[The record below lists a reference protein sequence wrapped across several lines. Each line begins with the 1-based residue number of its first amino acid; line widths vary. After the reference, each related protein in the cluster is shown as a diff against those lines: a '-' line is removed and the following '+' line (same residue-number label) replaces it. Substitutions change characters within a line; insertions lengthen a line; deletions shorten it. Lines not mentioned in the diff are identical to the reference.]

1 MKLREATGAPPVLQS
16 PAMKRALFFLLLIP
30 FLAAQT
36 TTEVEITAEPSHHFV
51 MENDSVRVFKVEV
64 APHTATLM
72 HRHRHDYV
80 YVTLGDAHLS
90 NEVEGKP
97 PADGTLGDGD
107 TRFTPGNFAHIARN
121 LSDQPFR
128 NVTIELMQ
136 DEKMR
141 QAPAHWPEETGEKT
155 FPGGRSKIL
164 FVKDGVRVSE
174 VNLEPGAVVPSHH
187 HDGPHLLVA
196 ISDLDLRSDVD
207 GMGPMPGKFKA
218 GDVKWL
224 PGNYTHTLTNVGKS
238 PARLVTVEF

>member
-1 MKLREATGAPPVLQS
+1 MR
-16 PAMKRALFFLLLIP
+16 RALFLFLLIP

-36 TTEVEITAEPSHHFV
+36 ATEVEITAEPSHHLAV
-51 MENDSVRVFKVEV
+51 ENEYVRVFKVEV
-64 APHTATLM
+64 APGTATLM

-80 YVTLGDAHLS
+80 YVTLGDAHIS

-97 PADGTLGDGD
+97 PVDVKLIDGD
-107 TRFTPGNFAHIARN
+107 TRFVAGNFAHIARD
-121 LSDQPFR
+121 LSAQPFR
-128 NVTIELMQ
+128 NVTIELLQ
-136 DEKMR
+136 DEKLR
-141 QAPAHWPEETGEKT
+141 QTLSQWTEESGGKT

-196 ISDLDLRSDVD
+196 VTDLDLRSDVE
-207 GMGPMPGKFKA
+207 GMGPMPGKFKS

-224 PGNYTHTLTNVGKS
+224 PGGYTHTLTNVGKS
-238 PARLVTVEF
+238 PARFVTVEF

>member
-1 MKLREATGAPPVLQS
+1 
-16 PAMKRALFFLLLIP
+16 MKRLLFLFLLIP

-36 TTEVEITAEPSHHFV
+36 TTEVEITAEPSHHLAL
-51 MENDSVRVFKVEV
+51 ENEYIRVFKVEV

-72 HRHRHDYV
+72 HRHHHDYV
-80 YVTLGDAHLS
+80 YVAIGDAHLS
-90 NEVEGKP
+90 NEVAGKP
-97 PADGTLGDGD
+97 PADVKLADGD
-107 TRFTPGNFAHIARN
+107 TRFTPGNFAHIANN

-136 DEKMR
+136 DDKSR
-141 QAPAHWPEETGEKT
+141 QAPSHWPEDSGEKT

-187 HDGPHLLVA
+187 HVGPHLVVA
-196 ISDLDLRSDVD
+196 ISDLDLLSDVE
-207 GMGPMPGKFKA
+207 GMGPMPAKFKA
-218 GDVKWL
+218 GEIKWV
-224 PGNYTHTLTNVGKS
+224 PGGYTHTVTNVGKN